1 MFPAAV
7 FNVANTVI
15 SANSIQFSWSA
26 GSSLTK
32 SYLIYGQ
39 RASSSRDLPVG
50 NWTLLQNSTRTSCT
64 VGSLASGAFYT
75 FSVHSITDT
84 GEDSNQAAYS
94 FQTTSTSSGASVPE
108 GGAFQC
114 EGWGRWA
121 GAMRAGRGQGGV

>member
-50 NWTLLQNSTRTSCT
+50 NWTLLQNSTSTSCT
-64 VGSLASGAFYT
+64 VNNLASGAFYT
-75 FSVHSITDT
+75 FSVHSITEF
-84 GEDSNQAAYS
+84 GQDSNQAAYS
-94 FQTTSTSSGASVPE
+94 FQTTSTSSGANVPE
-108 GGAFQC
+108 GGAFQS
-114 EGWGRWA
+114 EGPGGLRARDEA
-121 GAMRAGRGQGGV
+121 G